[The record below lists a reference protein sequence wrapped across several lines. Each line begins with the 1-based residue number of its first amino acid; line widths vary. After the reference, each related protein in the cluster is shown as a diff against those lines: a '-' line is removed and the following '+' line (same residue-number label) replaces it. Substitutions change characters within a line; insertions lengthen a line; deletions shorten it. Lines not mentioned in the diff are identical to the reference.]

1 MAYNLVSKLMSFF
14 SLLFH
19 HNNIGNTTKYLQISN
34 YINANFILIITGNV
48 IRGQEKK

>member
-1 MAYNLVSKLMSFF
+1 MSFF

-19 HNNIGNTTKYLQISN
+19 HNIVNNIGNTTKYLQISN